1 MAFWSQAQSE
11 PKRQHRFLLQISNL
25 GTKSSQVN
33 PYVQYLAKTVSKPSY
48 TIGVT
53 EHKFLGNTFHY
64 PGAVTWDEVSA
75 TIVNSLDP
83 NGDAMLYQALYESG
97 YYDPSDQSAYFLEG
111 AGVGK
116 PGTPNKANAQGA
128 LGNVKIIELNGAGE
142 FVDQWLLNN
151 AWVSSVKF
159 GDLDY
164 GGEELLNVDLT
175 FRYDWATFSQY
186 LEGTESAMGMEPGQI
201 APDVANRGHN

>member
-1 MAFWSQAQSE
+1 MAFWSDALSE

-25 GTKSSQVN
+25 GTKSRQVN
-33 PYVQYLAKTVSKPSY
+33 PYVQYLAKTVSKPAY

-97 YYDPSDQSAYFLEG
+97 YYDPSDQSAYFLQG

-116 PGTPNKANAQGA
+116 PGTPNKANAQSS
-128 LGNVKIIELNGAGE
+128 LGNVKIIELNGAGTFIDE
-142 FVDQWLLNN
+142 WILNGAFITN
-151 AWVSSVKF
+151 VKF

-164 GGEELLNVDLT
+164 SGEELLNIEMT
-175 FRYDWATFSQY
+175 FRYDWASFKHY
-186 LEGTESAMGMEPGQI
+186 EGAAEEGLHVGHV
-201 APDVANRGHN
+201 APDAHERGLV